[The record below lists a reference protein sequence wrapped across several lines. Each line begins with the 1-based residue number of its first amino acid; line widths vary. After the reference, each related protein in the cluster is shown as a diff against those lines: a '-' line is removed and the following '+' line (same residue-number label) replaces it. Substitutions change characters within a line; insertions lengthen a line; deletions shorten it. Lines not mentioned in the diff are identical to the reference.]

1 MSDRVLTIIR
11 VAFRGLCFCSPKA
24 AGALAFHLFC
34 RPPNARKIKPVQSAL
49 QNITPALLKKAQRS
63 TTTLHSENSNV
74 FKEALT
80 NSLVPQRINQS
91 FLNINKYIFEP
102 DQTRFPKPVE
112 TTLLLHGWSSRA
124 SHMLAFVQPLL
135 DRGHRV
141 LAVDLPAHGDSSG
154 RQFHLPLGV
163 QALQAVHDQS
173 GPWDNIIAH
182 SLGGAV
188 ATALLSNSVKGV
200 KPISVGKLVLISSPN
215 SIPAIFSDFATMI
228 GLNQKAYTELCAIA
242 ERLTGHPLSTLVSQS
257 QLLKAGLPTLVIHD
271 TDDQEIPFSEAEK
284 IVADNPQAQL
294 HKITGHGHRRI
305 LYAEEAVTKATE
317 FCLNDR
323 IKPLE
328 TIAS

>member
-11 VAFRGLCFCSPKA
+11 VAFRGLCFCSPKV

-49 QNITPALLKKAQRS
+49 QNISPALLKKAQRS

-74 FKEALT
+74 F
-80 NSLVPQRINQS
+80 
-91 FLNINKYIFEP
+91 NINKYIFEP
-102 DQTRFPKPVE
+102 DQTQFPKPVE

-163 QALQAVHDQS
+163 QALQAVHDQT

-188 ATALLSNSVKGV
+188 ATALLSNSIKGV

-215 SIPAIFSDFATMI
+215 SIPAIFSDFSNMI
-228 GLNQKAYTELCAIA
+228 GLNQKAHTELCAIA